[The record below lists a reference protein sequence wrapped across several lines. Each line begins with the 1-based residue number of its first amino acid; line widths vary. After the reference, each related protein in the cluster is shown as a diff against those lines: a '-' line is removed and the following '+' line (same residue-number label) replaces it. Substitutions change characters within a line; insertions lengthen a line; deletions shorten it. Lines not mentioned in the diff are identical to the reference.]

1 MDIIQIIG
9 IFLLGFAVGA
19 FMASSGGSIRYAKLQ
34 SQADGAFREGWWA
47 GVQDA
52 RASAGKTPVERPAP
66 TPAAPKVAQKRGV
79 N

>member
-1 MDIIQIIG
+1 MDILQIIG
-9 IFLLGFAVGA
+9 IFLAGFALGA
-19 FMASSGGSIRYAKLQ
+19 FMASSGATVGYNKLQ

-52 RASAGKTPVERPAP
+52 RATAGEPPVERP
-66 TPAAPKVAQKRGV
+66 TPAPVAPKATQKRGV